1 MPNYNIL
8 HETDLGTDEGVDAVA
23 EELVDVIHGYLD
35 EVTVNAGEHDIS
47 VSEWADVRRALIE
60 RLTASLEFD
69 KAWGHPVGNDVEGPL
84 GCMFH
89 AVCTSKDHPT
99 AGAIYNKTTGKW
111 CSGSG

>member
-8 HETDLGTDEGVDAVA
+8 HETDLGTDEGVAAVA

-47 VSEWADVRRALIE
+47 VSEWADVRRVLIE

-69 KAWGHPVGNDVEGPL
+69 KAWGYPVG
-84 GCMFH
+84 
-89 AVCTSKDHPT
+89 
-99 AGAIYNKTTGKW
+99 
-111 CSGSG
+111 